1 MKKRI
6 ISVSIIAGC
15 TILMCISN
23 RNNEAAVSK
32 TAILTTS
39 TTASFGEAPE
49 QETVLELS
57 AIDAGT
63 TLKAI
68 SEDSVAEDFA
78 ITLKDNDTIS
88 DSDSSEEDEY
98 ANLAIASDINNYVN
112 IRSLPSTDGDVVGKI
127 YQGAVAE
134 IIKEEECP
142 DGTWLQIISGSV
154 KGYIKA
160 EYFVYGSDAAFVI
173 DDYVTKYVCIN
184 ADRLNVRAEA
194 DASSSKIGYLDYQE
208 KAKLLE
214 DCGEWVKVL
223 YADDKSGYISSQ
235 YVTICEEFTYAKS
248 IEEEKAEEEAKA
260 ALAQREAELA
270 AEAAAANESTTTIAS
285 SPETDATS
293 DTTTNEVAVASEQ
306 PAPAVEEVT
315 TTSYDNAIADTS
327 YSTNDELRTSIINYA
342 SQYLG
347 NVYIHGGQSLEKGTD
362 CSGFTSLIYAVYG
375 YSISRTPSGQLSSAG
390 RSISIEEAK
399 PGDIVCYSSNGGKS
413 CTHVALYIGNGQI
426 IHSANSRK
434 GVIISDVY
442 YSPIV
447 GVKNVID

>member
-23 RNNEAAVSK
+23 RTNDNTVLK
-32 TAILTTS
+32 TATLTSSTS
-39 TTASFGEAPE
+39 ASWGEAPE
-49 QETVLELS
+49 METVLELS
-57 AIDAGT
+57 ALDIDST
-63 TLKAI
+63 KKTIL
-68 SEDSVAEDFA
+68 EDSVAEDFA
-78 ITLKDNDTIS
+78 ITLKDDNTTEDT
-88 DSDSSEEDEY
+88 DYSEEDEY
-98 ANLAIASDINNYVN
+98 SNLAIASDINNYVN
-112 IRSLPSTDGDVVGKI
+112 IRSLPSTDGEIVGKI

-134 IIKEEECP
+134 IINEEECS
-142 DGTWLQIISGSV
+142 DGLWLQIVSGSV
-154 KGYIKA
+154 EGYIKA
-160 EYFVYGSDAAFVI
+160 EYFVYGSDAASVI

-194 DASSSKIGYLDYQE
+194 DATSSRIGYLDYQE

-223 YADDKSGYISSQ
+223 YSDDQAGYISSQ

-270 AEAAAANESTTTIAS
+270 AETAAANENISTIAS
-285 SPETDATS
+285 DPATDTA
-293 DTTTNEVAVASEQ
+293 TNELAAASEQ
-306 PAPAVEEVT
+306 PAPAVEVVT
-315 TTSYDNAIADTS
+315 TASYDNAIADTS
-327 YSTNDELRTSIINYA
+327 YSNNDELRTSIIDYA
-342 SQYLG
+342 MQYLG